1 MSRFIGIDFSGDTR
15 PWRPLV
21 KNPTVWLAIVENTG
35 DGPRLD
41 DLFPVQLLAGDK
53 TPFDRL
59 VRLLAAGD
67 SYRHGLESEGLRL
80 ASDCAKR
87 VDDQTLVSL
96 YQTKPVSAARVSQS
110 R

>member
-1 MSRFIGIDFSGDTR
+1 VALDHGALGKES
-15 PWRPLV
+15 
-21 KNPTVWLAIVENTG
+21 TVWLAIVENTG

-59 VRLLAAGD
+59 VRLLVAGD
-67 SYRHGLESEGLRL
+67 SYRRLESEGLRL
-80 ASDCAKR
+80 ASDCAKG
-87 VDDQTLVSL
+87 VDDQTLVSR